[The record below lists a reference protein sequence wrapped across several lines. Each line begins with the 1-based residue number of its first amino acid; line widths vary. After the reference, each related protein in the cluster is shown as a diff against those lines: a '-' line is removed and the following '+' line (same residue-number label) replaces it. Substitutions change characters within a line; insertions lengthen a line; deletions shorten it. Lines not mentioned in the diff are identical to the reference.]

1 MAILLGFGKIILKTL
16 INIFPLNVFEEIGG
30 FELVG
35 DDAYLEKVGD
45 SGVAEIVSPVTT
57 IVVAHDGTGLWV
69 VGDCVVL
76 IAATRVDFGPVVL
89 DVDTTVGDATESF
102 VDFNDGR

>member
-1 MAILLGFGKIILKTL
+1 MAILLGFGKIIFETL
-16 INIFPLNVFEEIGG
+16 INIFPFNVLEEIGG

-35 DDAYLEKVGD
+35 DDTYLEKIGD
-45 SGVAEIVSPVTT
+45 RRVAEITSPVAT

-76 IAATRVDFGPVVL
+76 IAATRVDFGAVVL
-89 DVDTTVGDATESF
+89 DVDTTVGDTPESF
-102 VDFNDGR
+102 VYFDDGR

>member
-1 MAILLGFGKIILKTL
+1 M
-16 INIFPLNVFEEIGG
+16 
-30 FELVG
+30 VG
-35 DDAYLEKVGD
+35 DDACLEKIGD
-45 SGVAEIVSPVTT
+45 RGVAEIVSPVTT
-57 IVVAHDGTGLWV
+57 IVVAHDGIGFWV

>member
-45 SGVAEIVSPVTT
+45 SGVAEIASPVTT

-76 IAATRVDFGPVVL
+76 IAAT
-89 DVDTTVGDATESF
+89 
-102 VDFNDGR
+102 